1 MPSADRVVPAALALL
16 AAAGV
21 LLFPPCVRAEGQGA
35 KMLVEFENLD
45 LPAVAAGGAEVS
57 LVPTESGGVLRVE
70 TGRKADWPGATFAAP
85 AGQPWDLSGFAR
97 VAVDLKNRGARR
109 VTVHCRVDS
118 EGPPGERSVSAN
130 AALEPGESK
139 TLRVALRRRLS
150 AQLADKLFGMR
161 GYPGGLDKDKG
172 IDPARAARVLV
183 FVARPKEDHVFE
195 IGAIRAEGAYETPA
209 WVGMTPEEFF
219 PMIDRYGQ
227 FRHADWPGK
236 TRSDEDLKKAR
247 EAEAADLGA
256 HPGPEDW
263 DEYGGWLSGPRLEAT
278 GFFRAEKHQ
287 GKWWLVDP
295 EGRLFWSHGAD
306 CVRPNNAHTPITDRR
321 HYFAELPGAGSP
333 FAQFYGL
340 GHWAPHGYYQGKGPY
355 ETYNFTGA
363 NLLRKYGEEWKREFA
378 QISHRRLRRWGMNTV
393 ANWSDEEIY
402 LLRKT
407 PYCVAVSARDRK
419 PIQGSE
425 GYWGQFPDPF
435 DPSFRKALDARMGAE
450 RGKSAGDPWC
460 IGYFV
465 DNELGWGDDVSLAV
479 AALASPPDQACKRAF
494 VEDLRRKY
502 GEIGKLNAAWGTGH
516 ASWEALLEG
525 RAPPDRNKARE
536 DLAAFYTRI
545 AEEYFRHAR
554 EAVKQVAPRNLYL
567 GCRFAWVNDR
577 AVRAAARYCDVIGLN
592 KYADSVA
599 GFRLPEGVDKPAVIG
614 EFHFGALDRGMFHTG
629 LRPVESQ
636 EARAAAY
643 AAYVRG
649 ALEDPWL
656 VGTHWFQYG
665 DQAATGRPDGENYQI
680 GLVDACDR
688 PYPETVRACREVG
701 YRMYEVRA
709 GK

>member
-1 MPSADRVVPAALALL
+1 MTWCARTICPIAAMIF
-16 AAAGV
+16 V
-21 LLFPPCVRAEGQGA
+21 LGAFAHGEERGRKELVRLDD
-35 KMLVEFENLD
+35 KLD
-45 LPAVAAGGAEVS
+45 LASLSAGGAKLG
-57 LVPTESGGVLRVE
+57 LVPGDRGTALRVE
-70 TGRKADWPGATFAAP
+70 TDSKADWPGATFSAP
-85 AGQPWDLSGFAR
+85 AGQAWDLSAFAA
-97 VAVDLKNRGARR
+97 VAVDVKNAGRTR
-109 VTVHCRVDS
+109 VTLHCRVD
-118 EGPPGERSVSAN
+118 GAGTPGDRSLSASLP
-130 AALEPGESK
+130 LEPGEAK
-139 TLRVALRRRLS
+139 TLRVTLQRRPPP
-150 AQLADKLFGMR
+150 QLADKLFGMR

-172 IDPARAARVLV
+172 LDAARIARVLV

-195 IGAIRAEGAYETPA
+195 IAAVRAQGRYDPPA
-209 WVGMTPEEFF
+209 WLAMTPEQFF

-236 TRSDEDLKKAR
+236 THSDGDLTKAR
-247 EAEAADLGA
+247 EAEDADLA
-256 HPGPEDW
+256 ARPGPKDW
-263 DEYGGWLSGPRLEAT
+263 DQYGGWLAGPKLDAT

-306 CVRPNNAHTPITDRR
+306 CVRTATGATPITDRR

-333 FAQFYGL
+333 LAQFL
-340 GHWAPHGYYQGKGPY
+340 GRGNWAPHGYYQGKGSY

-363 NLLRKYGEEWKREFA
+363 NLLRKYGDEWKRESA
-378 QISHRRLRRWGMNTV
+378 AISHRRLRSWGMNTV

-407 PYCVAVSARDRK
+407 PYCVSISARDRK

-435 DPSFRKALDARMGAE
+435 DPSFRKSLDARMAAE
-450 RGKSAGDPWC
+450 QGKSAGDPWC

-465 DNELGWGDDVSLAV
+465 DNELGWGDELSLAV
-479 AALASPPDQACKRAF
+479 AALASPPDQASKKAF
-494 VEDLRRKY
+494 LEDLRRKY
-502 GEIGKLNAAWGTGH
+502 AAIDKLNAAWGTSH
-516 ASWEALLEG
+516 ASWEALAEG
-525 RAPPDRNKARE
+525 RTPPDREKARE
-536 DLAAFYTRI
+536 DLAAFSTRV
-545 AEEYFRHAR
+545 AEEYFRQSR
-554 EAVKQVAPRNLYL
+554 EAVKQVAPQNLYL

-577 AVRAAARYCDVIGLN
+577 AVRAAAKYCDVIGFN
-592 KYADSVA
+592 KYTDSVA
-599 GFRLPEGVDKPAVIG
+599 ALRLPEGVDKPAVIG

-649 ALEDPWL
+649 ALKNPWI

-665 DQAATGRPDGENYQI
+665 DQATTGRPDGENYQI
-680 GLVDACDR
+680 GLADVCDT
-688 PYPETVRACREVG
+688 PYPETIRACREVG
-701 YRMYEVRA
+701 YRMYEIRA